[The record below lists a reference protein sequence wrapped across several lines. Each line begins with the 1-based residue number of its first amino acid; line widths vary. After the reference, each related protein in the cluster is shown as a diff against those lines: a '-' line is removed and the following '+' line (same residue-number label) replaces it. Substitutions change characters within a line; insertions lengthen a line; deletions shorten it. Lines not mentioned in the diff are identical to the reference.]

1 VTSNTVSSLRLS
13 TFRFSPYVFSY
24 AFAGGHVLFSVR
36 QFVANF
42 AGRRAEASGS
52 PRGAARWHRVACAV
66 TPTFVPSYSR
76 LVDLLKDDRWA
87 ARDVA
92 QGAAERFPNTA
103 DAWML
108 LGSAWLGVY
117 RHQEALAAYE
127 QALVLEERPD
137 AALAAG
143 AIYRRSGQ
151 FPEAAA
157 RFARAYAA
165 GGGPEALLQNAE
177 ALAHAGDVKAAE
189 QALDL
194 WLSQVPNG
202 ESQASAVRAKLSGAR
217 RAG

>member
-1 VTSNTVSSLRLS
+1 MLQ
-13 TFRFSPYVFSY
+13 
-24 AFAGGHVLFSVR
+24 SVR
-36 QFVANF
+36 QFIANF
-42 AGRRAEASGS
+42 AGRRAEATGT
-52 PRGAARWHRVACAV
+52 PGRAVRWHRLACAV
-66 TPTFVPSYSR
+66 TPTFVPSYAR
-76 LVDLLKDDRWA
+76 LIDLLREDRWA
-87 ARDVA
+87 ARAVA
-92 QGAAERFPNTA
+92 QGAAERFPETA

-108 LGSAWLGVY
+108 LGNAWLGVY
-117 RHQEALAAYE
+117 RHQEALASFE

-177 ALAHAGDVKAAE
+177 SLADAGDLKAAE

-194 WLSQVPNG
+194 WLSQVPDG
-202 ESQASAVRAKLSGAR
+202 EPKATTVRDKLSKAR